1 MIMKTKISK
10 IDNLM
15 LDAAKLIHDNL
26 NDDGICTSLT
36 NYDINAGAP
45 KSLTGRLANKGYI
58 EIVKHPTRNRQ
69 AFRWVNGGLRPYQI
83 YMRNLA
89 LTAKEPFIIM
99 GMPTGTGKTRLALN
113 LIQQFDTSMFITPR
127 INLSMQTHSVF
138 GEALDEVGLLQ
149 GSNSSNLSAP
159 HIVANLQTLE
169 SRIKKAGDVELP
181 YYDCVIFDEIHYSY
195 DRIKQLIPKLNC
207 GRVIGLTGTP
217 FQSDGTPLEGARI
230 IEPFDIN
237 WFIEQGYLSKL
248 KCMQS
253 VLIDDCKLK
262 KSTGESGFTQNSVDE
277 ITRDDIFNQ
286 GIISATKNKII
297 GQTIVFAAS
306 IIHCE
311 KLAEGYRDAGF
322 KVLTMHSNLDDSL
335 EQLAKFKAGEAQLLI
350 TVNMVS
356 FGTDVPE
363 VITAVIA
370 RPIGSKSLYRQIVG
384 RILRTAPDKT
394 EALLLDCGGNI
405 RRLGHPL
412 ARVQPPEE
420 REYKSEPKCAECEHP
435 KAPYLFSF
443 KQDFDL
449 ITRIYKCAVCGA
461 ITEAEKELG
470 TVKCDDCD
478 RYHLSSSTTLR
489 GNTEILKCD
498 CGCVTVIKTL
508 DDLDMVLDDESLLE
522 LKLKHYV
529 SSSSPE
535 NLLPAVSNTAL
546 IINSVKTEMYELPT
560 VLLMIEKGGIEKTS
574 NLIEA
579 KQTVN
584 ARRAAKV
591 LENKRAKEQAAH
603 DAELIANAK
612 KLIEPAKSGVRV
624 SLEGYSADFIRKGL
638 GGLDS
643 MEVEAIEIEYRRS
656 SKPLAQLNK
665 ILKSRISNIENSGKP
680 LSELVGF
687 ISYIEEPHRS
697 SAAH

>member
-1 MIMKTKISK
+1 MKSKISK

-15 LDAAKLIHDNL
+15 LDAAKQIHDNL
-26 NDDGICTSLT
+26 NDDGICASLT
-36 NYDINAGAP
+36 NSHINAGAS
-45 KSLTGRLANKGYI
+45 KSLTGRLADKIYI

-69 AFRWVNGGLRPYQI
+69 AFKWLHHDLRPYQI
-83 YMRNLA
+83 YMKNLA
-89 LTAKEPFIIM
+89 LTAKEPFIIL
-99 GMPTGTGKTRLALN
+99 GMPTGTGKSKTALS
-113 LIQQFDTSMFITPR
+113 LVQQFEKTIFVTPR
-127 INLSMQTHSVF
+127 VNLSHQTHGVF
-138 GEALDEVGLLQ
+138 GQELNEVGLLQ
-149 GSNSSNLSAP
+149 AGNSKNLDAP
-159 HIVANLQTLE
+159 HIIANLQTLE

-207 GRVIGLTGTP
+207 GRVIGLTGTA
-217 FQSDGTPLEGARI
+217 FEADGTALEGARI

-253 VLIDDCKLK
+253 VLVNDSKLK
-262 KSTGESGFTQNSVDE
+262 KSAGESGFTQNSVDE

-286 GIISATKNKII
+286 GIISATKDKIV

-306 IIHCE
+306 IVHCE
-311 KLAEGYRDAGF
+311 KLAGGYREAGF

-335 EQLAKFKAGEAQLLI
+335 DQLAKFKAGEAQLLI

-384 RILRTAPDKT
+384 RILRTAPDKP

-412 ARVQPPEE
+412 ARARPPEE
-420 REYKSEPKCAECEHP
+420 REFKSKPKCAECGHS
-435 KAPYLFSF
+435 KAPYLSSF

-449 ITRIYKCAVCGA
+449 ITRVYKCAVCGA
-461 ITEAEKELG
+461 ITEAEKELD
-470 TVKCDDCD
+470 TVKCDDCN
-478 RYHLSSSTTLR
+478 RYHLSRDTVLK
-489 GNTEILKCD
+489 GDTEVLKCD

-522 LKLKHYV
+522 LKLKYHV
-529 SSSSPE
+529 SSATPE
-535 NLLPAVSNTAL
+535 NLFTAISETASILNAVRSEL
-546 IINSVKTEMYELPT
+546 YELQT
-560 VLLMIEKGGIEKTS
+560 VLLMLEKSGADKTS
-574 NLIEA
+574 NVIEA
-579 KQTVN
+579 KQTAN

-591 LENKRAKEQAAH
+591 LENQRAKELAAH

-612 KLIEPAKSGVRV
+612 KLIEPAKSGVRI
-624 SLEGYSADFIRKGL
+624 SLENYSADFVRKGL
-638 GGLDS
+638 GGFYQPWRLS
-643 MEVEAIEIEYRRS
+643 
-656 SKPLAQLNK
+656 P
-665 ILKSRISNIENSGKP
+665 LKSNT
-680 LSELVGF
+680 
-687 ISYIEEPHRS
+687 EEAVNH
-697 SAAH
+697 

>member
-26 NDDGICTSLT
+26 NDDGICTNLT
-36 NYDINAGAP
+36 NYHINAGAP
-45 KSLTGRLANKGYI
+45 KSLTERLVNKDYLN
-58 EIVKHPTRNRQ
+58 IVKHPTRKRQ
-69 AFRWVNGGLRPYQI
+69 AFKWLHGELRPYQV
-83 YMRNLA
+83 YMKNLA
-89 LTAKEPFIIM
+89 LTAKEPFIIL

-113 LIQQFDTSMFITPR
+113 LIQQFDRTIFVTPR
-127 INLSMQTHSVF
+127 INLSHQTHSVF
-138 GEALDEVGLLQ
+138 GEELGTVGLLQ
-149 GSNSSNLSAP
+149 GSNSKNLDAS
-159 HIVANLQTLE
+159 HVIANLQTLE
-169 SRIKKAGDVELP
+169 ARIKKTDGGELP
-181 YYDCVIFDEIHYSY
+181 FYDCVIFDEIHYSY
-195 DRIKQLIPKLNC
+195 DRIKKLIPKLNY

-217 FQSDGTPLEGARI
+217 FEADGTPLEGARI
-230 IEPFDIN
+230 IEPFEVN

-262 KSTGESGFTQNSVDE
+262 KSTGESGFTQSSIDE
-277 ITRDDIFNQ
+277 VTRDDIFNQ
-286 GIISATKNKII
+286 GIISATKNKIV

-311 KLAEGYRDAGF
+311 KLAGGYRDAGF

-335 EQLAKFKAGEAQLLI
+335 EQLAKFKAGEAQLLV
-350 TVNMVS
+350 TVNQVS
-356 FGTDVPE
+356 FGTDLPNTQT
-363 VITAVIA
+363 IVIA

-384 RILRTAPDKT
+384 RVLRTAPDKT
-394 EALLLDCGGNI
+394 EALLLDCGSNV
-405 RRLGHPL
+405 RRLLHPL
-412 ARVQPPEE
+412 ARVQPPAE
-420 REYKSEPKCAECEHP
+420 REYKAQPKCAECEHP
-435 KAPYLFSF
+435 KAPYLFGF

-449 ITRIYKCAVCGA
+449 ITRVYKCAVCGA
-461 ITEAEKELG
+461 ISEAEKELD
-470 TVKCDDCD
+470 TVKCDDCA

-489 GNTEILKCD
+489 GDTEILKCD
-498 CGCVTVIKTL
+498 CGCVTIVKTL
-508 DDLDMVLDDESLLE
+508 DDLDMVLDNESLLG

-529 SSSSPE
+529 NSTSPE
-535 NLLPAVSNTAL
+535 TLLQTVSNTASIL
-546 IINSVKTEMYELPT
+546 NAVETEVYELPT
-560 VLLMIEKGGIEKTS
+560 VLLMIEKGGIEKAS
-574 NLIEA
+574 NAIKA
-579 KQTVN
+579 KQTAN

-624 SLEGYSADFIRKGL
+624 SLENYSADFIRKGL

-665 ILKSRISNIENSGKP
+665 ILKSRINNIESSGKP

-687 ISYIEEPHRS
+687 ITYIEEPR